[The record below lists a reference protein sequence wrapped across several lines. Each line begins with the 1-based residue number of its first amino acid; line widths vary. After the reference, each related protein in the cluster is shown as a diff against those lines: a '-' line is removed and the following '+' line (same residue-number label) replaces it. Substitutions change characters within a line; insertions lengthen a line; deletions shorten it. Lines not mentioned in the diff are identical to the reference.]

1 MPRSNGAGGDGGPMK
16 RSGRKRAEAEHPSRI
31 PARQWKL
38 KAGYQRDGSSML
50 YLRELLDAPETDA
63 SSLTDLTEEQQAEL
77 TAERIRHQRKFRI
90 SLVGIG
96 TIDKERA
103 IAEVRA
109 LSPAGRTLIEIEKR
123 AIRMAI
129 EDAREESRGLV
140 TP

>member
-1 MPRSNGAGGDGGPMK
+1 MPRSHGSGGDGGPTKQSGGK
-16 RSGRKRAEAEHPSRI
+16 RMEAEHQSRI
-31 PARQWKL
+31 AERQWKL
-38 KAGYQRDGSSML
+38 KAGYRRDGSSML
-50 YLRELLDAPETDA
+50 SLRELLDAPETDA
-63 SSLTDLTEEQQAEL
+63 RSLTDLTEEEQAEL
-77 TAERIRHQRKFRI
+77 TAERIRHQRKFKV

-96 TIDKERA
+96 TIDKKRA